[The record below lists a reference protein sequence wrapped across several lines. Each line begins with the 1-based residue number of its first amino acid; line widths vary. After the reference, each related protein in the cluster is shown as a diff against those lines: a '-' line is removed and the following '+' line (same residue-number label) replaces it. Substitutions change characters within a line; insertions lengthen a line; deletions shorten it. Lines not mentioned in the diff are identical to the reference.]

1 MNSSDTV
8 ELLKQC
14 NSGSKM
20 TVNALDEVLPMVDSA
35 KMRDLLRDNK
45 AHHAELGN
53 KLHDLIEAEGARE
66 EDPPLMAKVMS
77 DVSIGAKLIMHPNDK
92 EIASILTDGCN
103 MGIKSVNEYLNK
115 YEGASSQAKNISG
128 ELIDLEQQLMGDL
141 TQYL

>member
-1 MNSSDTV
+1 M
-8 ELLKQC
+8 Q
-14 NSGSKM
+14 
-20 TVNALDEVLPMVDSA
+20 
-35 KMRDLLRDNK
+35 DLSLIHIYK

-115 YEGASSQAKNISG
+115 YEGASSQAKNISE

>member
-1 MNSSDTV
+1 MKSNDTV

-14 NSGSKM
+14 NSGAKM
-20 TVNALDEVLPMVDSA
+20 AVNALDEVLPMVDSA

-66 EDPPLMAKVMS
+66 EDPPMMAKVMS
-77 DVSIGAKLIMHPNDK
+77 DMSIGAKLIMHPNDK

-115 YEGASSQAKNISG
+115 YGEASGEAKRVSG

>member
-1 MNSSDTV
+1 MKSNDTV

-20 TVNALDEVLPMVDSA
+20 AVNALDEVLPMVDSA

-66 EDPPLMAKVMS
+66 EDPPMMAKVMS
-77 DVSIGAKLIMHPNDK
+77 DMSIGAKLIMHPNDK

-115 YEGASSQAKNISG
+115 YGEASGEAKRVSG

>member
-1 MNSSDTV
+1 MKSNDTV

-20 TVNALDEVLPMVDSA
+20 AVNALDEVLPMVDSA

-45 AHHAELGN
+45 AHHAELSN

-66 EDPPLMAKVMS
+66 EDPPMMAKVMS
-77 DVSIGAKLIMHPNDK
+77 DMSIGAKLIMHPNDK

-115 YEGASSQAKNISG
+115 YGEASGEAKRVSG

>member
-20 TVNALDEVLPMVDSA
+20 AVNALDEVLPMVDSA

-53 KLHDLIEAEGARE
+53 KLHALIEAEGARE

-92 EIASILTDGCN
+92 EIASIITDGCN

-115 YEGASSQAKNISG
+115 YEAASGEAKRVSG